1 MVEERLRILIQIGE
15 LRAEAEGTVEEV
27 LRFVSSFIGQHLP
40 AYSLARRLAS
50 GPDLSKLVDSLQD
63 YIAYSEGEG
72 LYIKPTARILS
83 IPQRTLLFLAKKRI
97 EGLMGLSEKSS
108 AGVVELAEA
117 LGVNTKTITA
127 RLAELVREGL
137 VQRVERGEYQITMP
151 GLEELINR
159 LKTPGLEG

>member
-1 MVEERLRILIQIGE
+1 MGEERLRIIIQMDE

-27 LRFVSSFIGQHLP
+27 LRFVLSFIGQHLP

-50 GPDLSKLVDSLQD
+50 GPDLAKLVDALQD

-72 LYIKPTARILS
+72 LYIKPTSRTLSNPQRIL
-83 IPQRTLLFLAKKRI
+83 LYLAKKRI
-97 EGLMGLSEKSS
+97 EGLMGLSEKNS
-108 AGVVELAEA
+108 ADVNELAEN
-117 LGVNTKTITA
+117 LGVNAKTITA

-137 VQRVERGEYQITMP
+137 VQRVERGEYLVTMT

-159 LKTPGLEG
+159 LKTPGQEG